1 MFLKSLILTGIAGEI
16 RQIHFRKGVNLI
28 VDGSENPRDSGNNV
42 GKTTILRLIDF
53 CLAGNGKNIYTDP
66 EFQDQS
72 PVKKFL
78 EENEVLVTLLMTEDL
93 DDPRAKNLMIERNFL
108 PRNQKILR
116 INGEDFTEAD
126 FKAELANHLFR
137 HTADKPTIRQLVS
150 KNIRD
155 EKDRLNNIL
164 KVLHNTTSDVEYEC
178 LYQFWFG
185 IQTDEGEA
193 YRRDTEDK
201 KKQES
206 YRAKLRKEFDI
217 TGFGVLP
224 EIETRIAELEQQVE
238 SLDLPEDYQK
248 QIDAFDDLK
257 AQLAQQSTRQSAVRL
272 RIDLIEDSRKSL
284 EADRSKVSADEI
296 RQLYNEAKRLLPDL
310 QKSFEQSVAFHN
322 QMIENKLAFITRDL
336 PKLRQ
341 EEQELIQSIH
351 TLEVEAETY
360 RDLLKKDTTLVALEK
375 INAELRMLTERQAKL
390 TEQKRIWTE
399 CLAEL
404 ERIEER
410 LARHATRTA
419 GLNEQVDETLE
430 IFNHYFKR
438 ISQNLYSTPYLLKR
452 AAFNNKGEPAQ
463 YLKFEIVGITS
474 NPGTGEKKG
483 QITAFD
489 LAYIEFAEKLDIPH
503 LNFILHDQ
511 IENVDGRQIVTILE
525 KLVPSINCQYIA
537 PILKDKVPQEIDLA
551 RYAVVELSQSDK
563 LFRFADMA

>member
-1 MFLKSLILTGIAGEI
+1 MFLKILTIQGKAGLI
-16 RQIHFRKGVNLI
+16 RQIDFRKGVNLI
-28 VDGSENPRDSGNNV
+28 VDGSENPQESGNNV

-66 EFQDQS
+66 EFQDES

-78 EENEVLVTLLMTEDL
+78 EDNEVLVSLLMTEDL
-93 DDPRAKNLMIERNFL
+93 DDPRARALKIERNFL
-108 PRNQKILR
+108 PRRQKIQR
-116 INGEDFTEAD
+116 INGEQLTEEA
-126 FKAELANHLFR
+126 FKQELAKKLFGY
-137 HTADKPTIRQLVS
+137 TSDKPTIRQLVS

-164 KVLHNTTSDVEYEC
+164 KVLHGSTSDVEYEC

-193 YRRDTEDK
+193 YRRDTEYK
-201 KKQES
+201 TNQQK

-224 EIETRIAELEQQVE
+224 EIETRVAELEKQAE
-238 SLDLPEDYQK
+238 ALDLPEDYQK
-248 QIDAFDDLK
+248 QLDAFDGLK
-257 AQLAQQSTRQSAVRL
+257 ARLAQKSTRQSAVRL
-272 RIDLIEDSRKSL
+272 RIELIEDSRKSL
-284 EADRSKVSADEI
+284 EADRSKVSIDEI
-296 RQLYNEAKRLLPDL
+296 RQLYHEAKRLMPNL
-310 QKSFEQSVAFHN
+310 QKTFEESVTFHN

-336 PKLRQ
+336 PNLRN
-341 EEQELIQSIH
+341 EEQALVKSIH
-351 TLEVEAETY
+351 QLEAEAETY

-375 INAELRMLTERQAKL
+375 INAELRTLTERQAKL

-399 CLAEL
+399 CLDEL

-410 LARHATRTA
+410 LRRHATRAA
-419 GLNEQVDETLE
+419 GLNEQVDENLE
-430 IFNHYFKR
+430 VFNQHFKR
-438 ISQNLYSTPYLLKR
+438 ISQQLYNTPYLLKR
-452 AAFNNKGEPAQ
+452 AAFNSKGEPAQ
-463 YLKFEIVGITS
+463 YLKFEIVGITA

-489 LAYIEFAEKLDIPH
+489 LAYIEFAEELNIPH

-525 KLVPSINCQYIA
+525 KLVPGINCQYIA
-537 PILKDKVPQEIDLA
+537 PILKDKVPQEIDLD
-551 RYAVVELSQSDK
+551 RYTVVELSQSDK
-563 LFRFADMA
+563 LFKLRG